1 MSIRTVARDTS
12 AMRMKKMRRG
22 PAGPRRIASMVQI
35 QGKPNTGPGAGIRR
49 RESIEDLLEG
59 ERVR

>member
-1 MSIRTVARDTS
+1 
-12 AMRMKKMRRG
+12 
-22 PAGPRRIASMVQI
+22 MVQI